1 MVQMDQLIQ
10 AYFTTRRNKR
20 RSADSVRFE
29 LHWYRNILRL
39 KEAIDTRSVR
49 PTAYTF
55 VTTKPRPREVFAC
68 DMATRVIHHYI
79 DIRLRPLIE
88 SELTDRTFNNR
99 IGYGPNEAINTLISD
114 IYEASRGGTRDAWI
128 IKMDLQGYFP
138 NADQDIVYGQ
148 LRDLVERKYDG
159 DDIEDLLYMIQV
171 AVYSYPTRHCYRK
184 SPLWCWEAI
193 PCGKSLFSKPDGIGG
208 AIGHLIW
215 QNAMNYYLNDLDHAI
230 LEEWGLHYVRF
241 VDDMVI
247 VTDNKDACLSFVIPE
262 VRRRLAEKNCRLHP
276 SKFYCQHYTKG
287 VEFIGAYIKRGRV
300 YVNNRI
306 VRNAI
311 NAVRRHNRRIR
322 QSRVYTFTQSAN
334 SHLGIFKT
342 RNGFNVARRYLA
354 EVSPKWWEYCELDER
369 NMKIVPK
376 VSKIDYLSNKYHL
389 KRKKKSW
396 KTTMKSRSN

>member
-1 MVQMDQLIQ
+1 MELRSLIND
-10 AYFTTRRNKR
+10 YLGCRSNKR
-20 RSADSVRFE
+20 RSPDSVMFE
-29 LHWYRNILRL
+29 LHWERDLVRL
-39 KEAIDTRSVR
+39 NEDFEDRSLV
-49 PTAYTF
+49 PFLYAF
-55 VTTKPRPREVFAC
+55 VAPKPRPREVIAC
-68 DMATRVIHHYI
+68 LMQGKILQY
-79 DIRLRPLIE
+79 RLDRQVRPLIE

-171 AVYSYPTRHCYRK
+171 AVYSYPTHHCYRK

-306 VRNAI
+306 VRNSI

-354 EVSPKWWEYCELDER
+354 EVSPKWWEYCDLDER

-389 KRKKKSW
+389 KRKRKSW